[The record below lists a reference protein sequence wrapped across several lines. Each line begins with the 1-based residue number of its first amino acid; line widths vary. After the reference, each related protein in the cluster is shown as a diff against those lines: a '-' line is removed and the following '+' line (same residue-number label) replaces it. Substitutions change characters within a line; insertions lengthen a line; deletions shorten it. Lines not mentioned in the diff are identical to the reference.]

1 VALGERKPV
10 TVHGVEYADRVAIA
24 TPEGVELEV
33 ELGGLGSRFLA
44 QMIDWLLTLVLIG
57 ALAILLFAIGSGVA
71 TAVYLVLVFLI
82 WFGYDVLF
90 EVLANGRTPGKR
102 LCGLRVVRSGG
113 QPIGFLASSVR
124 NLMRLVDGPLTLYL
138 GGILSIVMSERNQ
151 RLGDMAADTLV
162 VREPPAPE
170 DAPVWGRGGTTVP
183 PPPAAATNG
192 DQWDVSAISQ
202 EELAAVR
209 QFLERRWTI
218 DAEARRRLAWQLA
231 EGLRPKVAGAPP
243 DLEGEKLLERLAA
256 AKASRL

>member
-1 VALGERKPV
+1 M
-10 TVHGVEYADRVAIA
+10 AIA

-44 QMIDWLLTLVLIG
+44 EAIDWVLKAVIIG
-57 ALAILLFAIGSGVA
+57 ALAIVLFAIGGGVA
-71 TAVYLVLVFLI
+71 TAVFLVLGFLI

-113 QPIGFLASSVR
+113 QPIGFVASSVR
-124 NLMRLVDGPLTLYL
+124 NLLRIVDGPLTSYL
-138 GGILSIVMSERNQ
+138 AGIVSIVLSKKNQ

-162 VREPPAPE
+162 VREPAAPQ
-170 DAPVWGRGGTTVP
+170 DAPVWERERAGA
-183 PPPAAATNG
+183 PARLREGEVAAGAANGVG

-218 DAEARRRLAWQLA
+218 EDEARRRLAWQLA

-243 DLEGEKLLERLAA
+243 ELQGEKLLERLAA
-256 AKASRL
+256 AKAARL